1 MPTLDRQPESDRV
14 SKVIYDIA
22 NDAYVDEERR
32 LAAAL
37 ARD

>member
-1 MPTLDRQPESDRV
+1 VIRA
-14 SKVIYDIA
+14 IYDIA
-22 NDAYVDEERR
+22 ADMYVDEERR